1 MHGSTLS
8 PLQGRYRKVEKRQK
22 TECVETHETPLT
34 HIIINRML
42 DKAEPRPT
50 CFAYAALMAAQA
62 ADSSVNKDLVLWL
75 RLACKRNLALEN

>member
-1 MHGSTLS
+1 
-8 PLQGRYRKVEKRQK
+8 
-22 TECVETHETPLT
+22 
-34 HIIINRML
+34 ML